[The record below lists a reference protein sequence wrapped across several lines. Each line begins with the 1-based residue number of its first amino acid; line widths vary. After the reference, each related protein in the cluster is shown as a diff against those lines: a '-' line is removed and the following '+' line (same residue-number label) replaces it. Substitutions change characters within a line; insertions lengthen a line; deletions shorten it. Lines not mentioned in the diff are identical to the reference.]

1 MKRTASLKRKTP
13 LRPKRSKS
21 RRTEQARDPGWL
33 ADVRKLPCR
42 AVELERATPCMGRVE
57 AHHAGTRPGIGL
69 KCSDLDVL
77 PVCRGHHD
85 ELHSLTGTFKRFDK
99 AKLQAWRE
107 DQIAWTRAWVNA
119 KRRLAR
125 MLAKVPL

>member
-1 MKRTASLKRKTP
+1 MKRSTLKRKTP
-13 LRPKRSKS
+13 LRPKRSKP
-21 RRTEQARDPGWL
+21 RRTEQVRDPEWL
-33 ADVRKLPCR
+33 DDVRKLPCR

-57 AHHAGTRPGIGL
+57 AHHAGVRPGVGV
-69 KCSDLDVL
+69 KCGDDDTVPL
-77 PVCRGHHD
+77 CRGHHD
-85 ELHSLTGTFKRFDK
+85 ELHSLSNTFKRFDK

-125 MLAKVPL
+125 LLAKVPL